1 MTLAT
6 SKNDF
11 IISDKRYKKFRK
23 ENRETTIRRCP
34 MSNGLATVGRK
45 HPFLQ
50 EETSRRTRLREGQL
64 SA

>member
-23 ENRETTIRRCP
+23 ENRNNNQKMPYEQWLGDSGKETPLFT
-34 MSNGLATVGRK
+34 GRN
-45 HPFLQ
+45 LQ
-50 EETSRRTRLREGQL
+50 KDQ
-64 SA
+64 A

>member
-45 HPFLQ
+45 HSLFTGRNLQ
-50 EETSRRTRLREGQL
+50 KDQ
-64 SA
+64 A